1 MNSDFPRIIT
11 LLRKEKG
18 INQKNAA
25 ESLGISQS
33 LLSHYEKGKRECGLE
48 FVVKCAKLYDV
59 SCDYLLGTSA
69 ERNGAKITVDEIPD
83 ADSFGKNNVM
93 RGSILPTLNKKLISN
108 SLNVIFDL
116 LSKCNN
122 KELTTEISTYL
133 MLSVY
138 DGFRIL
144 HSANEENQSNLFSVP
159 ENLYL
164 GYSDGEKSISKANAV
179 AMAKGTDTSEKELLR
194 MTTQSLTDN
203 YQTSAQS
210 LFNLIQNVEA
220 KMLEK
225 SK

>member
-1 MNSDFPRIIT
+1 MNTDFPRIIT

-18 INQKNAA
+18 INQKTAA
-25 ESLGISQS
+25 QSLGISQS

-48 FVVKCAKLYDV
+48 FVVKCSKYYDV

-69 ERNGAKITVDEIPD
+69 ERNGARITVDEIPD
-83 ADSFGKNNVM
+83 ADCFGKNNVM

-122 KELTTEISTYL
+122 KQLITQISTYL
-133 MLSVY
+133 MLGVY
-138 DGFRIL
+138 DSFRIL
-144 HSANEENQSNLFSVP
+144 HSSNEENQTNLFSVD
-159 ENLYL
+159 EELYL
-164 GYSDGEKSISKANAV
+164 GYSDGEKAICKANAV
-179 AMAKGTDTSEKELLR
+179 VASKHTDNNEKESLK
-194 MTTQSLTDN
+194 MTTESLTDN

-210 LFNLIQNVEA
+210 LFNLIQNVET

-225 SK
+225 